1 VEALLASLNPQQ
13 QAAVRYADGPSLIV
27 AGPGSGKTRVLTHKI
42 AHLIHYEG
50 ISPEQILAVTFTNK
64 AAEEMRN
71 RVAQLLENQRI
82 GESGKSDHQIIQS
95 PDSPIWMGTFHSIC
109 ARILR
114 RDGTEI
120 GIPVSFVIYDENDQR
135 DLIKEILKLIGRGEE
150 RFSYSAV
157 SAAISQAKNEMVDPE
172 EYQEMAEGTFQ
183 QAVATVYPLYQEK
196 IRAAGGLD
204 FDDLLLETARLF
216 QERPQILA
224 RWQKAFRH
232 VLVDEYQDTN
242 RVQYLLVSFLSK
254 IHHNLTVVG
263 DMSQAIYSWRGADF
277 RNLLRFQQDYPQA
290 QIFHLA
296 QNYRSTKRILL
307 AARSLIENNRTHI
320 PLELWTDNEE
330 GLPVV
335 LYAADN
341 ELDEAFY
348 LSTQISALL
357 SAETARHYADFAVL
371 YRTNAQSRVLEE
383 VFMRGGIPYLLI
395 GGTKFYERKEVKD
408 ILAYLRLL
416 LNPQDHLSRE
426 RAEKVGKRRLANLT
440 APDREDLVALSPA
453 QLIQKILQL
462 TEYLAY
468 LDDGSEEG
476 QSRIENVKELSSVAA
491 SFGSLPEFLQHVA
504 LVQPTDALSRRIRK
518 DSVSLMTLHSAKGLE
533 FPYVF
538 ITGLEEGLLPHARSM
553 GSTEEIEEERR
564 LCYVGVTR
572 AKKQLHLCFARERLL
587 FGSRSESLPSRFI
600 NEIGEEN
607 LLLHLS
613 AGGLADA

>member
-1 VEALLASLNPQQ
+1 VEDLFSILNAQQ

-42 AHLIHYEG
+42 AHLIRNEG
-50 ISPEQILAVTFTNK
+50 IPTPQILAVTFTNK
-64 AAEEMRN
+64 AADEMRE
-71 RVAQLLENQRI
+71 RVFKLL
-82 GESGKSDHQIIQS
+82 DQS
-95 PDSPIWMGTFHSIC
+95 PNLPVNQLWMGTFHSVC

-114 RDGTEI
+114 RDGPEI
-120 GIPVSFVIYDENDQR
+120 GIPASFVIYDENDQR
-135 DLIKEILKLIGRGEE
+135 DLIKEILKTIGRGEE
-150 RFSYSAV
+150 RFSPPAV
-157 SAAISQAKNEMVDPE
+157 SAAISQAKNEMIDPE
-172 EYQEMAEGTFQ
+172 EYQEMAEGNFQ
-183 QAVATVYPLYQEK
+183 QAIAEIYPIYQEK
-196 IRAAGGLD
+196 IRNSGGLD

-216 QERPQILA
+216 QERPPVLA
-224 RWQKAFRH
+224 RWQKSFRH

-242 RVQYLLVSFLSK
+242 RVQYLLVRLLSK
-254 IHHNLTVVG
+254 THHNLTVVG

-290 QIFHLA
+290 EVFHLA

-357 SAETARHYADFAVL
+357 SAGNARHFADFAVL

-426 RAEKVGKRRLANLT
+426 RAEKVGKRRLANLDSQT
-440 APDREDLVALSPA
+440 RENLVSLTPS

-462 TEYLAY
+462 TEYLNY

-476 QSRIENVKELSSVAA
+476 QSRVENVKELSSVAA
-491 SFGSLPEFLQHVA
+491 SFGSLPEFLEHVA
-504 LVQPTDALSRRIRK
+504 LVQPTDRLPSQTTRFRK
-518 DSVSLMTLHSAKGLE
+518 DAVSLMTLHSAKGLE

-538 ITGLEEGLLPHARSM
+538 ITGLEEGLLPHARSL
-553 GSTEEIEEERR
+553 GSNEEIEEERR

-587 FGSRSESLPSRFI
+587 FGARSESLPSRFL

-607 LLLHLS
+607 LLLHLPS
-613 AGGLADA
+613 GGMANA

>member
-1 VEALLASLNPQQ
+1 MEDLFSILNAQQ

-42 AHLIHYEG
+42 AHLIRNEG
-50 ISPEQILAVTFTNK
+50 IPTPQILAVTFTNK
-64 AAEEMRN
+64 AADEMRE
-71 RVAQLLENQRI
+71 RVFKLL
-82 GESGKSDHQIIQS
+82 DQS
-95 PDSPIWMGTFHSIC
+95 PNLPVNQLWMGTFHSVC

-114 RDGTEI
+114 RDGPEI
-120 GIPVSFVIYDENDQR
+120 GIPASFVIYDENDQR
-135 DLIKEILKLIGRGEE
+135 DLIKEILKTIGRGEE
-150 RFSYSAV
+150 RFSPPAV
-157 SAAISQAKNEMVDPE
+157 SAAISQAKNEMIDPE
-172 EYQEMAEGTFQ
+172 EYQEMAEGNFQ
-183 QAVATVYPLYQEK
+183 QAIAEIYPIYQEK
-196 IRAAGGLD
+196 IRNSGGLD

-216 QERPQILA
+216 QERPPVLE
-224 RWQKAFRH
+224 RWQKSFRH

-242 RVQYLLVSFLSK
+242 RVQYLLVRLLSK
-254 IHHNLTVVG
+254 THHNLTVVG

-290 QIFHLA
+290 EVFHLA

-357 SAETARHYADFAVL
+357 SAGNARHFADFAVL

-408 ILAYLRLL
+408 VLAYLRLL

-426 RAEKVGKRRLANLT
+426 RAEKVGKRRLANLDSQT
-440 APDREDLVALSPA
+440 RENLVSLTPS

-462 TEYLAY
+462 TEYLNY

-476 QSRIENVKELSSVAA
+476 QSRVENVKELSSVAA
-491 SFGSLPEFLQHVA
+491 SFGSLPEFLEHVA
-504 LVQPTDALSRRIRK
+504 LVQPTDRLPSQTTRFRK
-518 DSVSLMTLHSAKGLE
+518 DAVSLMTLHSAKGLE

-538 ITGLEEGLLPHARSM
+538 ITGLEEGLLPHARSL
-553 GSTEEIEEERR
+553 GSNEEIEEERR

-587 FGSRSESLPSRFI
+587 FGARSESLPSRFL

-607 LLLHLS
+607 LLLHLPS
-613 AGGLADA
+613 GGMANA

>member
-1 VEALLASLNPQQ
+1 MV
-13 QAAVRYADGPSLIV
+13 
-27 AGPGSGKTRVLTHKI
+27 
-42 AHLIHYEG
+42 
-50 ISPEQILAVTFTNK
+50 SPET
-64 AAEEMRN
+64 
-71 RVAQLLENQRI
+71 
-82 GESGKSDHQIIQS
+82 
-95 PDSPIWMGTFHSIC
+95 
-109 ARILR
+109 
-114 RDGTEI
+114 
-120 GIPVSFVIYDENDQR
+120 
-135 DLIKEILKLIGRGEE
+135 
-150 RFSYSAV
+150 
-157 SAAISQAKNEMVDPE
+157 
-172 EYQEMAEGTFQ
+172 YQEMAEGNFQ
-183 QAVATVYPLYQEK
+183 QAVAEVYPRYQERIK
-196 IRAAGGLD
+196 KAGGLD

-216 QERPQILA
+216 QERPAILA
-224 RWQKAFRH
+224 RWQKSFRH

-242 RVQYLLVSFLSK
+242 RVQYLLVRLLSK
-254 IHHNLTVVG
+254 THHNLTVVG

-307 AARSLIENNRTHI
+307 AARSLIEHNRTHI

-357 SAETARHYADFAVL
+357 SNGNARNFTDFAVL

-395 GGTKFYERKEVKD
+395 GGTKFYERREVKD

-416 LNPQDHLSRE
+416 LNPQDQLSRE
-426 RAEKVGKRRLANLT
+426 RAEKVGKRRLAGLN
-440 APDREDLVALSPA
+440 ASDRDELVALPPA
-453 QLIQKILQL
+453 QMIQKILQL
-462 TEYLAY
+462 TEYLGY

-476 QSRIENVKELSSVAA
+476 QSRIENVKELSSVAT

-504 LVQPTDALSRRIRK
+504 LVQPTDALSRRIRR

-538 ITGLEEGLLPHARSM
+538 ITGLEEGLLPHARSL

-587 FGSRSESLPSRFI
+587 FGSRSESLPSRFL

-607 LLLHLS
+607 MLMHLS
-613 AGGLADA
+613 QGGLADEF

>member
-1 VEALLASLNPQQ
+1 MEALLASLNPQQ

-64 AAEEMRN
+64 AAEEMRD
-71 RVAQLLENQRI
+71 RVAQLINQSTNQLI
-82 GESGKSDHQIIQS
+82 S
-95 PDSPIWMGTFHSIC
+95 PPWMGTFHSIC

-114 RDGTEI
+114 KEGSEI
-120 GIPVSFVIYDENDQR
+120 GISASFVIYDENDQR
-135 DLIKEILKLIGRGEE
+135 DLIKEILKSLGRGEE
-150 RFSYSAV
+150 RFSHSAV
-157 SAAISQAKNEMVDPE
+157 SSAISQAKNEMINSE
-172 EYQEMAEGTFQ
+172 EYQEMAEGNFQ
-183 QAVATVYPLYQEK
+183 QAVAEIYPLYQEK

-242 RVQYLLVSFLSK
+242 RVQYLLVRFLSK
-254 IHHNLTVVG
+254 THHNLTVVG

-277 RNLLRFQQDYPQA
+277 RNILRFQQDYPQA

-357 SAETARHYADFAVL
+357 SARTARHYADFAVL

-440 APDREDLVALSPA
+440 AQYREELVALTPA

-462 TEYLAY
+462 TEYLSY

-504 LVQPTDALSRRIRK
+504 LVQPTDSLSRRIRK

-538 ITGLEEGLLPHARSM
+538 ITGLEEGLLPHSRSM
-553 GSTEEIEEERR
+553 GSVEEVEEERR

-613 AGGLADA
+613 QGGLADA

>member
-13 QAAVRYADGPSLIV
+13 QAAARYADGPSLIV

-42 AHLIHYEG
+42 AHLIRHED

-64 AAEEMRN
+64 AAEEMRE
-71 RVAQLLENQRI
+71 RIEKLLADEPSKTVIRL
-82 GESGKSDHQIIQS
+82 
-95 PDSPIWMGTFHSIC
+95 PWMGTFHSIC

-114 RDGTEI
+114 KEGLEI
-120 GIPVSFVIYDENDQR
+120 GISTSFVIYDENDQR
-135 DLIKEILKLIGRGEE
+135 DLIKEILKSLGRGEE
-150 RFSYSAV
+150 RFSHSAV
-157 SAAISQAKNEMVDPE
+157 SAAISQAKNEMIDPE
-172 EYQEMAEGTFQ
+172 EYQEIAEGNFQ
-183 QAVATVYPLYQEK
+183 QAVAEIYPLYQEK
-196 IRAAGGLD
+196 VRKASGLD

-216 QERPQILA
+216 QEKPQVLA

-242 RVQYLLVSFLSK
+242 RVQYLLVRFLSK
-254 IHHNLTVVG
+254 THHNLTVVG

-357 SAETARHYADFAVL
+357 SERTARHFADFAVL

-408 ILAYLRLL
+408 ILAYLRIL
-416 LNPQDHLSRE
+416 LNPQDLLSRE

-440 APDREDLVALSPA
+440 TQNREDLVALTPA
-453 QLIQKILQL
+453 QLIQKVLQL
-462 TEYLAY
+462 TEYLGY

-504 LVQPTDALSRRIRK
+504 LVQPTDSLSRRIRK

-538 ITGLEEGLLPHARSM
+538 ITGLEEGLLPHVRSM

-587 FGSRSESLPSRFI
+587 FGARSESLPSRFI

-613 AGGLADA
+613 AGGVADA